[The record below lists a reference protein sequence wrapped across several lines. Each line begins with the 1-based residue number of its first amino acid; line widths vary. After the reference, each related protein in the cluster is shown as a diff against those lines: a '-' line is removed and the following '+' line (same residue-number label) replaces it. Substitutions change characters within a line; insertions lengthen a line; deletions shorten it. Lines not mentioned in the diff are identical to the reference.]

1 MNPTLNA
8 QQFDELKDELIDS
21 VIDTM
26 SLDNL
31 INYVSEDLERH
42 YRCLSSIE
50 LIEEAGYHFGADKL
64 DGLIKNICSKDR
76 LTNVQQ

>member
-1 MNPTLNA
+1 MNNLTS

-26 SLDNL
+26 SVDDL

-50 LIEEAGYHFGADKL
+50 LIEEAEYNIGVDKL
-64 DGLIKNICSKDR
+64 DGLIKSICSDDK
-76 LTNVQQ
+76 LTNRQL

>member
-1 MNPTLNA
+1 MNNLTS
-8 QQFDELKDELIDS
+8 QQFDELKDKLIDS

-26 SLDNL
+26 SVDDL

-50 LIEEAGYHFGADKL
+50 LIEEAEYNIGVDKL
-64 DGLIKNICSKDR
+64 DGLIKSICSDDK
-76 LTNVQQ
+76 LTNRQL

>member
-1 MNPTLNA
+1 MNNLTS
-8 QQFDELKDELIDS
+8 QQFDELKDKLIDS

-26 SLDNL
+26 SVDDL

-50 LIEEAGYHFGADKL
+50 LIEEAGYNIGADKL
-64 DGLIKNICSKDR
+64 DGLIKSICSDDKI
-76 LTNVQQ
+76 TNRQL